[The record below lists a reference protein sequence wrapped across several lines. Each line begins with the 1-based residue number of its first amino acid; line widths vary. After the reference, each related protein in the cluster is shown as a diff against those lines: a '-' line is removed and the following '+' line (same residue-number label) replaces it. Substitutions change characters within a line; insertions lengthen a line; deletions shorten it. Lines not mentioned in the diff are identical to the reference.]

1 MAAGRSV
8 VVICCA
14 NTVLPQTELLC
25 RSVAMFNAINA
36 GFCRGHVGSLA
47 CLPSVEGA
55 ASPACR
61 LARCC
66 CRSRHFSL
74 RRAPLRSL
82 LTSSFTHSTWPN
94 SVNGECTEGER
105 RGILSNSATYARR

>member
-1 MAAGRSV
+1 MAAGRSAF
-8 VVICCA
+8 VICSA

-25 RSVAMFNAINA
+25 RSVARFNAINA
-36 GFCRGHVGSLA
+36 INPHFCMGNVGSLA
-47 CLPSVEGA
+47 CLPSAEGA

-74 RRAPLRSL
+74 MRAPLRSL

-94 SVNGECTEGER
+94 SVDGE
-105 RGILSNSATYARR
+105 